1 MAQLTL
7 LMAALLLLVE
17 SQASDVADRST
28 LQGFLSKSKFITPSL
43 NRVKHGNGAEAL
55 STKDV
60 NPPTIAD
67 SSNPITLSAIGIG
80 LLSLATLLGV
90 RLQRGLQPATIIASS
105 GGLGPLM
112 PVNTASA
119 LGDNV
124 MEMQLPAVP
133 ETRPAQQGQ
142 SNRVGW
148 GQVSPQDSCPLPRVA
163 LNSIKINTRQG
174 ESVDS
179 VIMRLRREVNKS
191 GHLRTL
197 RHKRFHE
204 DAREKKKRKVAEARR
219 KLKFMRQRK
228 RRSMQQGP

>member
-1 MAQLTL
+1 MQVAQKLAT
-7 LMAALLLLVE
+7 
-17 SQASDVADRST
+17 
-28 LQGFLSKSKFITPSL
+28 
-43 NRVKHGNGAEAL
+43 N
-55 STKDV
+55 
-60 NPPTIAD
+60 D

-80 LLSLATLLGV
+80 LLSLATMLGV

-112 PVNTASA
+112 LMNTASA
-119 LGDNV
+119 LGDNL

-133 ETRPAQQGQ
+133 ETRPAQQVK

-148 GQVSPQDSCPLPRVA
+148 GQLSSQDSCPLPRVA
-163 LNSIKINTRQG
+163 LNSIQINTRQG

-204 DAREKKKRKVAEARR
+204 DAREKKKRKKAEALR
-219 KLKFMRQRK
+219 KKKFMRQRK
-228 RRSMQQGP
+228 SRSMQQGP

>member
-1 MAQLTL
+1 MAQLPV

-80 LLSLATLLGV
+80 LLSLATLLGA

-105 GGLGPLM
+105 GGLAPLM
-112 PVNTASA
+112 PMNTASA
-119 LGDNV
+119 LGDNI
-124 MEMQLPAVP
+124 MEMQLPAV
-133 ETRPAQQGQ
+133 QQVQ

-148 GQVSPQDSCPLPRVA
+148 GQLSPQDSCSLPRVA

>member
-1 MAQLTL
+1 MAQLPV

-105 GGLGPLM
+105 GGLAPLM
-112 PVNTASA
+112 PMNTASA

-124 MEMQLPAVP
+124 MEMQLPAV
-133 ETRPAQQGQ
+133 QQVQ

-148 GQVSPQDSCPLPRVA
+148 GQLSPQDSCPLPRVA

>member
-1 MAQLTL
+1 MAQLPV

-80 LLSLATLLGV
+80 LLSLATLLGA

-105 GGLGPLM
+105 GGLAPLM
-112 PVNTASA
+112 PMNTASA
-119 LGDNV
+119 LGDNI
-124 MEMQLPAVP
+124 MEMQLPAV
-133 ETRPAQQGQ
+133 QQVQ

-148 GQVSPQDSCPLPRVA
+148 GQLSPQDSCPLPRVA

>member
-1 MAQLTL
+1 M
-7 LMAALLLLVE
+7 
-17 SQASDVADRST
+17 SDYD
-28 LQGFLSKSKFITPSL
+28 KFITPSL

-67 SSNPITLSAIGIG
+67 RQEMQAVQKLATNGSSNPITLSAIGIG
-80 LLSLATLLGV
+80 LLSLATMLGV

-112 PVNTASA
+112 PMNTASA

-124 MEMQLPAVP
+124 MEMQLPAV
-133 ETRPAQQGQ
+133 QQVQ

-148 GQVSPQDSCPLPRVA
+148 GQLSPQDSCPLPRVA

>member
-1 MAQLTL
+1 MAQLPV

-28 LQGFLSKSKFITPSL
+28 FQGFLSKSKFITPSL

-112 PVNTASA
+112 PMNTASA

-124 MEMQLPAVP
+124 MEMQLPAV
-133 ETRPAQQGQ
+133 QVQ

-148 GQVSPQDSCPLPRVA
+148 GQLSHQDSCPLPRVA

>member
-1 MAQLTL
+1 MAQLTV

-105 GGLGPLM
+105 GGLAPLM
-112 PVNTASA
+112 PMNTASA

-124 MEMQLPAVP
+124 MEMQLPAV
-133 ETRPAQQGQ
+133 QQVQ

-148 GQVSPQDSCPLPRVA
+148 GQLSPQDSCPLPRVA